1 MRDQAAEVEL
11 LATRSMATALSHLP
25 EFEDVL
31 DVVLRR
37 EAEARVA
44 FEAAS
49 GHEALPRP
57 WWAPSFGP
65 K

>member
-1 MRDQAAEVEL
+1 
-11 LATRSMATALSHLP
+11 MATALSHLP
-25 EFEDVL
+25 EFQGVL

-44 FEAAS
+44 FEAAG